1 MTASDLQLHI
11 RYSAWASQQLMDAVR
26 ALPPGELERPTGI
39 SHTSILGTMA
49 HLHFADWIWYTR
61 VAGPL
66 DKPEPTMAWLEN
78 EWPDLQQRWERFV
91 DGLSDADLARAIPF
105 RSIRGYDAVPSVEQI
120 VLHLV
125 NHGTL
130 HRGQVMGMIR
140 QLGIE
145 PPGTD
150 LMHFYMTA
158 MGEGPVTTSRGM
170 AAGPTSTRRLP
181 S

>member
-1 MTASDLQLHI
+1 MTASDLRRHI
-11 RYSAWASQQLMDAVR
+11 RYHDWASQVLMDAVR

-39 SHTSILGTMA
+39 SHHSILGTMT

-61 VAGPL
+61 VVEPL
-66 DKPEPTMAWLEN
+66 EKPGATMEALER
-78 EWPDLQQRWERFV
+78 EWPDLRQRWERFC
-91 DGLSDADLARAIPF
+91 DGLSDADLARTIAY
-105 RSIRGYDAVPSVEQI
+105 RSIRGYDGVASVEQI

-140 QLGIE
+140 QLGIA

-150 LMHFYMTA
+150 LLHYYMTVMQGSGLA
-158 MGEGPVTTSRGM
+158 TT
-170 AAGPTSTRRLP
+170 
-181 S
+181 

>member
-1 MTASDLQLHI
+1 MTPADLQRHI
-11 RYSAWASQQLMDAVR
+11 RYSNWASCLLMDAVR

-39 SHTSILGTMA
+39 SHTSILGTMT

-61 VAGPL
+61 VAEPIE
-66 DKPEPTMAWLEN
+66 KPDATPEGLERD
-78 EWPDLQQRWERFV
+78 WPDLQQRWERFV
-91 DGLSDADLARAIPF
+91 DALSGADLARAIPY
-105 RSIRGYDAVPSVEQI
+105 RSIRGYDGVATVEQI

-140 QLGIE
+140 QLGIA

-150 LMHFYMTA
+150 LMHYYMTA
-158 MGEGPVTTSRGM
+158 MTK
-170 AAGPTSTRRLP
+170 A
-181 S
+181 

>member
-11 RYSAWASQQLMDAVR
+11 RYSAWASQQLMDAIR

-61 VAGPL
+61 VAEPL
-66 DKPEPTMAWLEN
+66 EKPEATMASLEN
-78 EWPDLQQRWERFV
+78 EWPDLQARWERFV
-91 DGLSDADLARAIPF
+91 DGLSDADLSRAIPF
-105 RSIRGYDAVPSVEQI
+105 RSIRGYDAVPTVEQI

-158 MGEGPVTTSRGM
+158 MREGSGLR
-170 AAGPTSTRRLP
+170 A
-181 S
+181 